1 MELFD
6 EPLEECTSSNI
17 LAEKSPAHY
26 QYKGKYIMTAV
37 KSGLMII
44 DQHRAHVRILYER
57 CLQQLK
63 DRTFHSQ
70 KVLFPEVVQFPV
82 SERSSSRRFF
92 RRCRAWDLNW
102 KIWAAAV
109 TL

>member
-6 EPLEECTSSNI
+6 EPSEECTSSNI

-57 CLQQLK
+57 YLQQLK

-82 SERSSSRRFF
+82 SEKEIG
-92 RRCRAWDLNW
+92 RAH
-102 KIWAAAV
+102 V
-109 TL
+109 